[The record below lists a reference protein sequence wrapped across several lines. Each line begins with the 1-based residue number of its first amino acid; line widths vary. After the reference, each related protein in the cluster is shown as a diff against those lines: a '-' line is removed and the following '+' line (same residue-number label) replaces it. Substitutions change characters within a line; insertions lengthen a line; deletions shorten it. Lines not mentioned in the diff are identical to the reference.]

1 MKIIELNSLI
11 DSRTDEDQTVV
22 EMPRKPAQA
31 EKQNDNEQHL
41 DHLKD
46 KKMKKK
52 SILRGF

>member
-1 MKIIELNSLI
+1 
-11 DSRTDEDQTVV
+11 VV

-52 SILRGF
+52 IHFERFLKTLSP

>member
-1 MKIIELNSLI
+1 MKFNSLI

-46 KKMKKK
+46 KNEK
-52 SILRGF
+52 ITF